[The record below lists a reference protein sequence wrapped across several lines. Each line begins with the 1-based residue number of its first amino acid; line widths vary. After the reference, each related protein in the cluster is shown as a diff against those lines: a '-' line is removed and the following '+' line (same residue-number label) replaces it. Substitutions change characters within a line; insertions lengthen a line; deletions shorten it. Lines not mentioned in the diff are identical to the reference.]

1 MFKNLIFY
9 RIGAELPE
17 SAEALGEAL
26 AAGAFANCAPT
37 EPRSLGW
44 VPPRGI
50 EHGPLVEAI
59 DGQWIIRLQTEE
71 RILPACVIA
80 DRVEEIAD
88 SVEEATGRRPG
99 RKAMKD
105 LKEQATQEL
114 LPQAFTKRS
123 SITAWIDTK
132 AKLLL
137 VDASSTSKAEDFV
150 KLLIKQVPCKMN
162 LHLLQTTEAPA
173 TCMAAWLLDGD
184 APEGFTID
192 RESELRS
199 EDEMKSVIRYQRL
212 ALDTDE
218 VRKHLQEGKRP
229 TRLAMS
235 YKDRVSFVLTE
246 GLTLKKI
253 SFLDLVFEGREL
265 PARDERFDADLVL
278 ATGELAPMIAAL
290 IDALGGELVFAIEA
304 AAAGTPPPAYPAP
317 HMPSDG
323 PDPLYDQAVAV
334 VREHQKASISLV
346 QRYLQIG
353 HNRAARLLEEMERAG
368 VVSPMRADG
377 ARELR
382 EGVAA

>member
-1 MFKNLIFY
+1 MFKNLILY
-9 RIGAELPE
+9 RIGVEMPE

-132 AKLLL
+132 TKLLL
-137 VDASSTSKAEDFV
+137 VDASSAGKAEDFV
-150 KLLIKQVPCKMN
+150 SLLIKQVPCKMN
-162 LHLLQTTEAPA
+162 LHLLQTVEPPA

-229 TRLAMS
+229 TRLAMTF
-235 YKDRVSFVLTE
+235 KDRVSFVLTE

-253 SFLDLVFEGREL
+253 NFLDLVFEGRDL

-278 ATGELAPMIAAL
+278 ATGELAPLIAAL
-290 IDALGGELVFAIEA
+290 IDALGGEHVFAIEA
-304 AAAGTPPPAYPAP
+304 AAAGMPPPAYPAP

-346 QRYLQIG
+346 QRYLRIG
-353 HNRAARLLEEMERAG
+353 YNRAARLLEEMERTG
-368 VVSPMRADG
+368 VVSPVRADG